1 MNLAIDRSADCWT
14 LTLERP
20 DKANALSAALVDE
33 LRDSVA
39 PAGAAGSKVL
49 VLRGNG
55 RNFSAGVDL
64 MAACRWRVVAP
75 GTTFRMP
82 GLAFGIVLGTRR
94 FAALVGRDRARAIL
108 EGLETFDAER
118 AAAMGFAS
126 RIAAMDEW
134 PAVVAEAQDTA
145 RILPAPSRAL
155 LYGVLDT
162 ALHDA
167 DLASLTRSAADAGLK
182 DRIRDYLA
190 AQQAARAPR
199 P

>member
-39 PAGAAGSKVL
+39 AAGAAGSKVL

-55 RNFSAGVDL
+55 RNFSAGFDMADL
-64 MAACRWRVVAP
+64 AAQGEAE
-75 GTTFRMP
+75 
-82 GLAFGIVLGTRR
+82 LLQR
-94 FAALVGRDRARAIL
+94 FV
-108 EGLETFDAER
+108 
-118 AAAMGFAS
+118 

-190 AQQAARAPR
+190 AQQAARPPR